1 MTDARAIA
9 AELVGTALLL
19 AIIVGSGLMADR
31 LSADNAGVALLA
43 DMVAIGGGLIV
54 LIHMFGPISGAHFNP
69 AVTLMAVARRELP
82 SHTAFAFLAVQFIGG
97 VAGVWLAHAMFDQP
111 IVQVSATA
119 RAGLGSGIA
128 EAVATFGLIGTILA
142 VQRHRPDF
150 TPAAVGIYITS
161 ACWFTA
167 STSFANP
174 AVTVARALTTSSTG
188 IAPSSVPTFLA
199 GQAVGTLAA
208 VLFFGWLLKPEAK
221 P

>member
-82 SHTAFAFLAVQFIGG
+82 SHTALAFFSTCMRTL
-97 VAGVWLAHAMFDQP
+97 P
-111 IVQVSATA
+111 ISA
-119 RAGLGSGIA
+119 
-128 EAVATFGLIGTILA
+128 
-142 VQRHRPDF
+142 D
-150 TPAAVGIYITS
+150 
-161 ACWFTA
+161 
-167 STSFANP
+167 N
-174 AVTVARALTTSSTG
+174 SSR
-188 IAPSSVPTFLA
+188 VM
-199 GQAVGTLAA
+199 
-208 VLFFGWLLKPEAK
+208 
-221 P
+221 